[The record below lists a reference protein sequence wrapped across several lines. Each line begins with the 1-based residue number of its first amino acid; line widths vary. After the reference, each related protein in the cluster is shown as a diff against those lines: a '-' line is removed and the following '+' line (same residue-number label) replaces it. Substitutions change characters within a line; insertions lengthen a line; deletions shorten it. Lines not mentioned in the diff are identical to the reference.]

1 MTSQRPTGAHRP
13 LPQGKAA
20 ARYHGLSAI
29 HQIERR
35 QHSPPASSSQRPTVA
50 KKNIVLK
57 NQTHPPD
64 ASGQTS
70 GLSWVRKFADPGGRL
85 FSNMAGGQGTKICVP
100 GPRGMPADS

>member
-20 ARYHGLSAI
+20 LRYHGLSAL
-29 HQIERR
+29 HQIDRR
-35 QHSPPASSSQRPTVA
+35 QALPAGLVFSPTVA
-50 KKNIVLK
+50 EINIHLK